1 MQPHSTPARCA
12 IEQEI
17 GSYEPISNLDRGAEG
32 QNRTADTAVFSRVL
46 YRLSYLGAGSLYSVV
61 SFQAI
66 LATRRYTGAVAS
78 ELAAIAHERYSPADR
93 LRL

>member
-1 MQPHSTPARCA
+1 
-12 IEQEI
+12 
-17 GSYEPISNLDRGAEG
+17 
-32 QNRTADTAVFSRVL
+32 
-46 YRLSYLGAGSLYSVV
+46 LYSVV